1 VSAGAGWS
9 QGLTLVITTVVS
21 LWMMRAMV
29 AAGKKQAAQAADGA
43 FELRYPRWYS
53 WAGIACALIGTV
65 MATLGGFATAK
76 EGVGALLLVLGV
88 GGAMAAGGAWMALET
103 LRRVVRVHD
112 DRVESFD
119 LRERRSEVRW
129 DAVKEVRFRSVAGYL
144 VLVGND
150 GTVIQAS
157 LALAGLQ
164 SLVDQLKKSV
174 PPARW
179 TAALMALEDYRKK
192 QG

>member
-1 VSAGAGWS
+1 VSGGTGWS
-9 QGLTLVITTVVS
+9 QGLTIAITTVVS
-21 LWMMRAMV
+21 IWMMRAMV

-53 WAGIACALIGTV
+53 WAGVACALIGTV

-76 EGVGALLLVLGV
+76 EGIGALILVLGV
-88 GGAMAAGGAWMALET
+88 GGAMAVGGAWMALET
-103 LRRVVRVHD
+103 LRRVVRVHV

-119 LRERRSEVRW
+119 LRDRRSEVRW

-144 VLVGND
+144 VLEGND
-150 GTVIQAS
+150 GTTIQAS
-157 LALAGLQ
+157 LALVGLQ

-174 PPARW
+174 PASRW
-179 TAALMALEDYRKK
+179 TAALKQLEEYRQK